1 MSNQILTNNGGLPP
15 QQVSG
20 QPARAGAISNQKA
33 SDEKQLS
40 LIGGRR
46 RRRRRMRGGTG
57 STGSSPQKI
66 SPPVVSNTGGTP
78 ASISTQQDSYNQLAG
93 LSASVNE
100 NSSYDTT
107 MKGGRKSRRMRKSRK
122 MRKSRRTRRTRKTR
136 KNMKRRK
143 YH

>member
-46 RRRRRMRGGTG
+46 RRRRMRGGTG
-57 STGSSPQKI
+57 SSSQKISPQEI
-66 SPPVVSNTGGTP
+66 SPPVVSNTGGTS
-78 ASISTQQDSYNQLAG
+78 ASISMQQGSYNQLAG

-100 NSSYDTT
+100 NSTYDTS
-107 MKGGRKSRRMRKSRK
+107 MKGGKKSRRMRKNKRIK
-122 MRKSRRTRRTRKTR
+122 KSKRTRRTRKT
-136 KNMKRRK
+136 KRRK

>member
-46 RRRRRMRGGTG
+46 RRRRIRGGTG
-57 STGSSPQKI
+57 SSGSSPQKI

-143 YH
+143 YY

>member
-15 QQVSG
+15 QQING

-33 SDEKQLS
+33 IDNKQLS

-46 RRRRRMRGGTG
+46 RRRRMRGGTG
-57 STGSSPQKI
+57 SNQKI
-66 SPPVVSNTGGTP
+66 SPPVVSNTGGTS
-78 ASISTQQDSYNQLAG
+78 ASISMQQGSYNQLAG

-100 NSSYDTT
+100 NSTYDTT
-107 MKGGRKSRRMRKSRK
+107 MKGGRKR
-122 MRKSRRTRRTRKTR
+122 RKSRRTRRTKRTR
-136 KNMKRRK
+136 KNVKRRK